1 MEELANAIGDPKYDA
16 VFALGSLGH
25 GGLVEV
31 SESAGAQDGEECA
44 PYSSRG
50 CILGEGVGDRLGGLF
65 LLDLGGDDEHTV
77 ALDGDVDS
85 SRVVAGRKV
94 GFEAGGAVGG
104 GSESHPTR
112 ASLRVGGDESLE
124 DVDEI
129 AERWRL
135 AERRWEPGNRCTGRD
150 GLPDADI
157 GSERLE
163 RSLLVEAVDVSEP
176 LQDDLE
182 EGLMCGADSLESDV
196 PAGAPD
202 QRAVVDGV
210 AVAA

>member
-1 MEELANAIGDPKYDA
+1 
-16 VFALGSLGH
+16 GH
-25 GGLVEV
+25 P
-31 SESAGAQDGEECA
+31 ACA
-44 PYSSRG
+44 P
-50 CILGEGVGDRLGGLF
+50 
-65 LLDLGGDDEHTV
+65 
-77 ALDGDVDS
+77 
-85 SRVVAGRKV
+85 
-94 GFEAGGAVGG
+94 
-104 GSESHPTR
+104 
-112 ASLRVGGDESLE
+112 LRVGGDESLE

-135 AERRWEPGNRCTGRD
+135 AERRWELGNRCAGRD

-163 RSLLVEAVDVSEP
+163 RLLFVERIDVREP

-196 PAGAPD
+196 PAGASD
-202 QRAVVDGV
+202 QCAVVDGV